1 MTLSTIEIQLDKR
14 AARVYTEATDE
25 EKEKIQSLLSIWLQE
40 FEDAPGDL
48 LTLMEEIGQRA
59 RQRGLTPEKLEI
71 LLRDE

>member
-1 MTLSTIEIQLDKR
+1 MLSTIEIQLDKR

-40 FEDAPGDL
+40 FEDARADL
-48 LTLMEEIGQRA
+48 LALMDEIGRRA
-59 RQRGLTPEKLEI
+59 RERGMTPEKLEI